1 MEDEEPHAV
10 SFQPLAEAP
19 PVIDR
24 ADVGSPS
31 VPGQT
36 VHTEQNGRVLTV
48 RLDNPPRNFMTTA
61 MVGELEALVG
71 RLEGDASVGAVVIT
85 GAPPD
90 RFITHFDVSEIAA
103 SAAAVSA
110 SVSARQAA
118 AGLRAVRTAQRLP
131 GVRGVVERSPAAGL
145 SGLLQIHDVFL
156 RMNRLDKVMIAAI
169 NGLATGGGCEL
180 ALACDLRY
188 MADGDHR
195 IGQPEIALG
204 LMPGGGGTQRLT
216 RALGTA
222 RALELMLEGW
232 LLTPG
237 EALAAGLVHRV
248 VSQDDILDAAH
259 TTAARLARRSPATV
273 AALKRAVYEG
283 GSERLPAGLHTER
296 TGFMST
302 ASSPPARRGMEQ
314 YVGEVERTGDAAVSD
329 PAAYRTWQDGTAV
342 DLTG

>member
-1 MEDEEPHAV
+1 MA
-10 SFQPLAEAP
+10 
-19 PVIDR
+19 
-24 ADVGSPS
+24 
-31 VPGQT
+31 GQT
-36 VHTEQNGRVLTV
+36 VHTEQSGRVLTV
-48 RLDNPPRNFMTTA
+48 RLDNPPHNFMTTA

-71 RLEGDASVGAVVIT
+71 RLESDGSVGAVVIT

-103 SAAAVSA
+103 SSAAVSA
-110 SVSARQAA
+110 SVSPGQAA
-118 AGLRAVRTAQRLP
+118 AGLRAVGTAQRLP

-156 RMNRLDKVMIAAI
+156 RMNRLDKVVIAAI

-188 MADGDHR
+188 MADGEHR

-204 LMPGGGGTQRLT
+204 LMPGGGGTQRMT

-232 LLTPG
+232 LLTPR
-237 EALAAGLVHRV
+237 EALEAGLVHRV
-248 VSQDDILDAAH
+248 LPGDDLLAEAH

-283 GSERLPAGLHTER
+283 GSDRFPAGLHTER
-296 TGFMST
+296 AGFMST
-302 ASSPPARRGMEQ
+302 ASTAAARRAMER
-314 YVGEVERTGDAAVSD
+314 YAGEVERNGDAPVTD
-329 PAAYRTWQDGTAV
+329 PAAYRPWQDGTAV
-342 DLTG
+342 DITN